1 MATQKEEDV
10 KRTWVIVF
18 RVWKPDVRPQFY
30 TRACL
35 ALAKGGWMGERRALV
50 RVASCRTGRTQAPGL
65 VLSSDCPK
73 SHNLYTERQTIMERC
88 APVCQRKKEGREGM
102 AVGAKQTQNTKQ
114 KRRQEQ
120 PKF

>member
-1 MATQKEEDV
+1 
-10 KRTWVIVF
+10 
-18 RVWKPDVRPQFY
+18 
-30 TRACL
+30 
-35 ALAKGGWMGERRALV
+35 MGERRALV

-102 AVGAKQTQNTKQ
+102 AVGAKQTQTQNKSGG
-114 KRRQEQ
+114 KNSPSSDRRQRRRTNQ
-120 PKF
+120 PK